1 MNYYRLV
8 HNVTNNDIN
17 ITVIVPSPTTTLTIT
32 GASVN
37 FTYFVQLEAN
47 NTLGFGPATVTNI
60 GKYINIVQVVICMKF
75 STNFNI
81 TQLTTTIIPIST

>member
-1 MNYYRLV
+1 MNYYRVV

-17 ITVIVPSPTTTLTIT
+17 ITVIVPTPTTTLTIT